1 MLVINIEQFTN
12 YYINM
17 KQKII
22 LDHLASKMF
31 GFAELNKSLFGVKL
45 NAYDLRYVI
54 DIVCEHMMDIKSDNI
69 MRSNNP
75 VNLNNHPQTN

>member
-22 LDHLASKMF
+22 LDHQASKMF
-31 GFAELNKSLFGVKL
+31 GFAELIKPRFGGKW
-45 NAYDLRYVI
+45 NTHDLKYAI
-54 DIVCEHMMDIKSDNI
+54 DIACEHMMDIKSDNI